1 MSGAMGQILDS
12 PALQPSPPQPVPI
25 FGMEGKGFSPLLTRV
40 AIVSCAQLIK
50 TDKEGP
56 ANSKEMQEF
65 EFGLLGQLS

>member
-1 MSGAMGQILDS
+1 
-12 PALQPSPPQPVPI
+12 
-25 FGMEGKGFSPLLTRV
+25 MEGKGFSPLLTPV

>member
-25 FGMEGKGFSPLLTRV
+25 FGTEGEGFSPPPV
-40 AIVSCAQLIK
+40 AIVSCAQLIE

-56 ANSKEMQEF
+56 ANSKEMPEF
-65 EFGLLGQLS
+65 EFGLVGQLS

>member
-1 MSGAMGQILDS
+1 MSGAMGQIQDS

-25 FGMEGKGFSPLLTRV
+25 FGTEEEGPPLPV
-40 AIVSCAQLIK
+40 AIVSCAQLIE

-65 EFGLLGQLS
+65 EFGLVGQLS